1 MDYECDWG
9 YSRPIGSTGTC
20 KLDFEP
26 AVWEE
31 TKKQRVNDQCEEY
44 GVYEVSQGYRRVPGN
59 ICTNGLQL
67 APTVYKCNQISIFS
81 LRGVLLLSVLGDLLY
96 YGWTL
101 VEAFLVLLPLPDP
114 KFVISSVKKWYTD
127 AKKWLTTDKKPQEPM
142 HGYMQDFSVAPGT
155 LGDNDD
161 DSEDAGRTQGFESKN
176 LMNYDSDDAGR
187 EEGAEASELI
197 QLDSLP
203 TRRSKQ
209 VPKL

>member
-1 MDYECDWG
+1 
-9 YSRPIGSTGTC
+9 
-20 KLDFEP
+20 
-26 AVWEE
+26 
-31 TKKQRVNDQCEEY
+31 
-44 GVYEVSQGYRRVPGN
+44 
-59 ICTNGLQL
+59 
-67 APTVYKCNQISIFS
+67 
-81 LRGVLLLSVLGDLLY
+81 
-96 YGWTL
+96 
-101 VEAFLVLLPLPDP
+101 
-114 KFVISSVKKWYTD
+114 
-127 AKKWLTTDKKPQEPM
+127 M

-161 DSEDAGRTQGFESKN
+161 DSEDAGRAQGFESKN